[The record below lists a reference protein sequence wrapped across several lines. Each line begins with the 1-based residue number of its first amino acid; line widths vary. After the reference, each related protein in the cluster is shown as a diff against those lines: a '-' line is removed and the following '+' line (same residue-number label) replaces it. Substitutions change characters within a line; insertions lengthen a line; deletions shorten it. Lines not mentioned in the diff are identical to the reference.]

1 MPVMP
6 RSEEI
11 KSISERLVSA
21 VSDEERGSEL
31 LVQGLITEFLG
42 FIIKHKLF
50 TDEKIADKR
59 STGQLVPFKR
69 VVSYIE
75 QNYAQKIMLADLA
88 KTAGMT
94 PKYFCSF
101 FYGMTRKT
109 PIEYVNNYR
118 IERACEQ
125 LLSTEMSITDIG
137 LNCGFNEI
145 SYFIKTFRKAIGTTP
160 HQYRKNCLLYT
171 SAKTSSSLEVRAW
184 NLLGA
189 VTKCLPVISET
200 ASATFLSKPDG
211 AFSPVPT
218 AVPPSASS

>member
-1 MPVMP
+1 MTVLYSAVPHDAVYESIVFDMRCLLSRNQVCNALVTNIIDHRDVIMPVMP
-6 RSEEI
+6 HSEEI

-160 HQYRKNCLLYT
+160 HQYRKKARTLLN
-171 SAKTSSSLEVRAW
+171 E
-184 NLLGA
+184 
-189 VTKCLPVISET
+189 
-200 ASATFLSKPDG
+200 
-211 AFSPVPT
+211 
-218 AVPPSASS
+218 